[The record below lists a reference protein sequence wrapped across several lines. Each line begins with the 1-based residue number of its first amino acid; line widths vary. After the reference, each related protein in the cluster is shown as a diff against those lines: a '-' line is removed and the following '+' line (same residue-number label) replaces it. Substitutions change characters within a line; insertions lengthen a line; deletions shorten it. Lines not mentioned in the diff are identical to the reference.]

1 MKLSIKTTVMIF
13 SCFLLTIIYHF
24 FFKINNDQSENWE
37 PVHSQSF
44 QEQSIIR
51 SDNSDK
57 NKMFDHSSD
66 PIDSHKAA
74 LKKNH
79 GFRSNK
85 STSSQNLENSVTQ
98 DLTPIKPPD
107 KETMKQIGITC
118 DSIIK
123 KHAGQLD
130 PEFNKLIS
138 GYEIPDENWE
148 NILALYSN
156 IKDSSNDQELSLKAR
171 SLLDMAATKVMK
183 RDYVRAKQAYEAIL
197 NLFPD
202 TEEAQKALKGIK
214 QLSDK

>member
-1 MKLSIKTTVMIF
+1 M
-13 SCFLLTIIYHF
+13 
-24 FFKINNDQSENWE
+24 
-37 PVHSQSF
+37 
-44 QEQSIIR
+44 
-51 SDNSDK
+51 
-57 NKMFDHSSD
+57 
-66 PIDSHKAA
+66 A
-74 LKKNH
+74 LK
-79 GFRSNK
+79 
-85 STSSQNLENSVTQ
+85 NLNDSGCKISV
-98 DLTPIKPPD
+98 
-107 KETMKQIGITC
+107 EM
-118 DSIIK
+118 S
-123 KHAGQLD
+123 
-130 PEFNKLIS
+130 ELIS